1 MVIGKQQRHSTH
13 LAKRS
18 IVLSIFD
25 SFDSFDSFKSF
36 IYNNINNIFILL
48 YVRF

>member
-18 IVLSIFD
+18 IVLSKLGL
-25 SFDSFDSFKSF
+25 FKLF